1 MTHGSRNGEKT
12 AGRAIPLSLR
22 ILFWMSVTALVPLL
36 VISWQFYRE
45 TREGVI
51 ALQVEHLR
59 SAAAMKK
66 ALIRSWMNEIRSDTL
81 LIAADTCV
89 QGCALAGE
97 PPASDSLVTA
107 GCSRKI
113 DIGFRDP
120 SYLRIGLYD
129 PAMRLLTHS
138 TRPGFS
144 ESVPDGFLRELAGSR
159 SYRARSA
166 GEGDGPPRFLAGCA
180 ILGPNGDL
188 LGYAVLQLDLHR
200 AMGGILSG
208 REGLGRTGRALLS
221 FPGGRTIAST
231 TVDPGAFVPDP
242 PLMDGRIR
250 PLTDSRGAEV
260 LGVSETVPPENW
272 RLRVEV
278 EGAEAFAILASL
290 RGRAILT
297 LAVTLVLVLVLAFH
311 LSSRL
316 SKPLRRLAETAGR
329 IASGAHHERFSEGS
343 GDSGANAV
351 AVSFNRTLDA
361 IEAVHLRLV
370 HAAALAA
377 VGELSLS
384 IAHEIRNPL
393 ATIRMNLQAFQ
404 PGFADDPARAELCEL
419 ALRQT
424 ERIERMLKD
433 LLGYARP
440 LEVRL
445 QPVHFGHLAGV
456 VLRAT
461 EAAAAEKKLRVEP
474 QDACGDETFLAD
486 PDLLERLLV
495 NLVLN
500 AVQAAPAGGRVG
512 LSGAM
517 REGRVCLEVTDN
529 GPGIPAQA
537 MERLFQPFFTTRE
550 NGTGL
555 GLANVR
561 RIAAGH
567 GGEAAAENL
576 PGGGARFRVT
586 FPAKTAKG

>member
-1 MTHGSRNGEKT
+1 MTNGSRNGEKA
-12 AGRAIPLSLR
+12 AGRAVPLSLR

-36 VISWQFYRE
+36 FTSWQFYRE
-45 TREGVI
+45 TREGVV
-51 ALQVEHLR
+51 ALQAGHLH
-59 SAAAMKK
+59 SVVAVKK
-66 ALIRSWMNEIRSDTL
+66 ALIRSWMGEIRSDTL

-97 PPASDSLVTA
+97 PSATDSPMTV

-113 DIGFRDP
+113 DIAFRDP
-120 SYLRIGLYD
+120 SYLRISLYD

-138 TRPGFS
+138 ARPGFA
-144 ESVPDGFLRELAGSR
+144 EPVPDGFLRELAESQAYRSR
-159 SYRARSA
+159 ST
-166 GEGDGPPRFLAGCA
+166 GEAEGPPRHLAGSA
-180 ILGPNGDL
+180 ILGPNGDP
-188 LGYAVLQLDLHR
+188 LGYTVLQLDLER

-231 TVDPGAFVPDP
+231 ADPGAFIPDP
-242 PLMDGRIR
+242 PSMGGRVQT
-250 PLTDSRGAEV
+250 LADSRGGEV
-260 LGVSETVPPENW
+260 LGVTETVPPENW
-272 RLRVEV
+272 RLRVEI

-290 RGRAILT
+290 SGRAILT

-316 SKPLRRLAETAGR
+316 SRPLRRLAETAGR
-329 IASGAHHERFSEGS
+329 IASGAYHERFSEVS

-351 AVSFNRTLDA
+351 AVSFNRTLEA
-361 IEAVHLRLV
+361 IEAAHLRLV

-404 PGFADDPARAELCEL
+404 PGFAGDPARAELCEL

-424 ERIERMLKD
+424 ARIERMLTD
-433 LLGYARP
+433 LLGFARP
-440 LEVRL
+440 PEVRF
-445 QPVHFGHLAGV
+445 QRVRFGHLAQA

-461 EAAAAEKKLRVEP
+461 EAAAAAKKLRVEP
-474 QDACGDETFLAD
+474 EDACGDESFQAD

-500 AVQAAPAGGRVG
+500 AVQAAPEGGRVG
-512 LSGAM
+512 VSGAV

-537 MERLFQPFFTTRE
+537 LERLFQPFFTTRE

-561 RIAAGH
+561 RIAASH

-586 FPAKTAKG
+586 FPAKHSNG